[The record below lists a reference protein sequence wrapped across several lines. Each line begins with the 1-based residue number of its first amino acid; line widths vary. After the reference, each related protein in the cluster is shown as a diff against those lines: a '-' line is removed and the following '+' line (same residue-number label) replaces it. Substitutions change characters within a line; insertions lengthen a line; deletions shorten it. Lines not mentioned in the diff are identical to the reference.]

1 LVDNLYF
8 CHQAA
13 ESIAKIAEVLSTPQI
28 EEFYIPLLKRLSQG
42 EWFTSRTSSAAL
54 YPPVYNKVSWSI
66 QEDLRKGFAA
76 LGADDTP
83 MVRRAAA
90 KWLGVRSIYSFFAP
104 IGTLTFW
111 QPFVKNLSKQHVLSD
126 GLPIYRRLQSDDQD
140 SVRLLTVED
149 LIVIA
154 KQLTPPEVK
163 EQLLKQIRHSIAD
176 KSWRVRYMAATHFN
190 EVRLRFRILPLFG

>member
-1 LVDNLYF
+1 MQSLIYLA

-13 ESIAKIAEVLSTPQI
+13 ESIAKIAGVLSTPQI

-54 YPPVYNKVSWSI
+54 YPPVYTKVSWSI

-90 KWLGVRSIYSFFAP
+90 RWLGVRA
-104 IGTLTFW
+104 
-111 QPFVKNLSKQHVLSD
+111 
-126 GLPIYRRLQSDDQD
+126 
-140 SVRLLTVED
+140 
-149 LIVIA
+149 IA
-154 KQLTPPEVK
+154 IFYLC
-163 EQLLKQIRHSIAD
+163 SA
-176 KSWRVRYMAATHFN
+176 
-190 EVRLRFRILPLFG
+190 